1 MVPDFG
7 VSIAPGK
14 AYRQLITDE
23 ATTGWAGVLQRC
35 AVGVLVL
42 GTVISLVS
50 TGSPTLQTVASAA
63 SYWLIVP
70 LIQLALAMLLV
81 ITAPER
87 RVSTARAVELM
98 WVGHL
103 PWTLWL
109 LAVAIVLTLHA
120 GVTPVMAA
128 AALIAAAW
136 RGVIVSALCRE
147 VLGSSPRG
155 AVIRAVLHQF
165 AVLGIIGIYAC
176 WAVAL
181 EARF

>member
-1 MVPDFG
+1 M
-7 VSIAPGK
+7 
-14 AYRQLITDE
+14 
-23 ATTGWAGVLQRC
+23 QRC
-35 AVGVLVL
+35 AAGLLVL
-42 GTVISLVS
+42 GTVIALVS
-50 TGSPTLQTVASAA
+50 TGSATLQTVASAA

-70 LIQLALAMLLV
+70 LIQFALAFLLV

-87 RVSTARAVELM
+87 RVSAARAVELM

-109 LAVAIVLTLHA
+109 LAVAILLALHA
-120 GVTPVMAA
+120 GVTLVMAA

-136 RGVIVSALCRE
+136 RGVVVCALCRE
-147 VLGSSPRG
+147 VLGSSPRS
-155 AVIRAVLHQF
+155 AVIRASLHQ
-165 AVLGIIGIYAC
+165 AAALAIIFLYAG

>member
-1 MVPDFG
+1 LVPDFG
-7 VSIAPGK
+7 VLIAPGK
-14 AYRQLITDE
+14 TYRQLAIDK
-23 ATTGWAGVLQRC
+23 ATTGWAGVLRRC

-50 TGSPTLQTVASAA
+50 TGSATLQTVASAA

-70 LIQLALAMLLV
+70 LIQFALAFLLV

-87 RVSTARAVELM
+87 RVSTGRAVELM

-120 GVTPVMAA
+120 VVTPVMAA

-136 RGVIVSALCRE
+136 RGVIVCALCRE
-147 VLGSSPRG
+147 VLGTAPRS
-155 AVIRAVLHQF
+155 AVIRAAFHQ
-165 AVLGIIGIYAC
+165 AAALGIIFLYAC

>member
-1 MVPDFG
+1 LVPDFG
-7 VSIAPGK
+7 VLIAPGK
-14 AYRQLITDE
+14 TYRQLAADE

-35 AVGVLVL
+35 AVGMLVL

-50 TGSPTLQTVASAA
+50 TGTATLWTVASAA

-70 LIQLALAMLLV
+70 LIQLALALLLV

-87 RVSTARAVELM
+87 RVSTARCVELM

-109 LAVAIVLTLHA
+109 LTVAILLVLNA
-120 GVTPVMAA
+120 GVTLVMAA

-136 RGVIVSALCRE
+136 RGVIVCALCRE
-147 VLGSSPRG
+147 VLGASPRN
-155 AVIRAVLHQF
+155 ALIRAALHQ
-165 AVLGIIGIYAC
+165 AAALGIIFLYAG